1 MEQRW
6 RTLESLDLGNYGYK
20 IFIQRVLCYMKK
32 PTNKKLCSELIVDF
46 LSQKKITHVFDLTG
60 GMITYLE
67 DAISKK
73 KGMTCVPMHHEQ
85 AAGFAAEGYAR
96 KGQNF
101 GVALATSGP
110 GATNLITAIGSCYFD
125 SIPTMFIIGQ
135 VHTENLKKNDQVR
148 QEGFQET
155 DITTVVKTLT
165 KYSVLVKDVNA
176 VIYELEKAYYI
187 MTSGRF
193 GSVLIDIPI
202 NLQRTEIDEKSVK
215 HFFGSRE
222 HVQMESNVKKTFG
235 KEVQKSKVTQ
245 LEKLLR
251 NAKAPCVIIGNG
263 VRLSSTTKE
272 LSEFV
277 TKNNLPVLTSL
288 LGIDSYPFSKNLV
301 GYIGSNGNRDANI
314 IFANADLIIALG
326 TRLDVR
332 QIGAAKFFNPTAK
345 LVHVDIDKS
354 SINYSLMSAL
364 SFETDLVHFFKA
376 TKHIATKKK
385 EAWSLF
391 IRKVQEKFPRLHSYS
406 DKEVDPNTFF
416 HELSALTQAKA
427 TIIADVGQNQMW
439 CAQSWKVKKNQRLLF
454 SGGMGAMGFSLPA
467 AIGAWYADQ
476 SSSLIVT
483 CGDGGIQINIQ
494 ELETVSRNK
503 IPLKL
508 FIINNKS
515 LGMVREFQDL
525 YFNKNYQST
534 VKGYGHPDFKK
545 IAYAYDFEYVKIG
558 SISKSDPV
566 IKEIVQNKKPVL
578 IEVELSITAT
588 LQPKVVYGHAL
599 DDQSP
604 YLNETQKSEL
614 EELKRNLKAS

>member
-1 MEQRW
+1 
-6 RTLESLDLGNYGYK
+6 
-20 IFIQRVLCYMKK
+20 MKK
-32 PTNKKLCSELIVDF
+32 LTNKKLCSELIVDF
-46 LSQKKITHVFDLTG
+46 LSEKKITHVFDLTG

-67 DAISKK
+67 DAISNK
-73 KGMTCVPMHHEQ
+73 KGMECIPMHHEQ

-101 GVALATSGP
+101 GVAIATSGP

-125 SIPTMFIIGQ
+125 SVPTMFIIGQ

-165 KYSVLVKDVNA
+165 KYSVLVKDVNS
-176 VIYELEKAYYI
+176 VVYELEKAYYI
-187 MTSGRF
+187 MTTGRF
-193 GSVLIDIPI
+193 GSVLVDIPI
-202 NLQRTEIDEKSVK
+202 NIQRTELDKTTVK

-222 HVQMESNVKKTFG
+222 HVQMEKVVHTTFG
-235 KEVQKSKVTQ
+235 KKIATSKVKK
-245 LEKLLR
+245 LENLLR
-251 NAKAPCVIIGNG
+251 TAKAPLVIIGNG
-263 VRLSSTTKE
+263 VCLSRTTKE
-272 LSEFV
+272 LALFV
-277 TKNNLPVLTSL
+277 TKNNLPVVTSL

-332 QIGAAKFFNPTAK
+332 QVGPAKFFNPTAK

-354 SINYSLMSAL
+354 SIDYSLRSSL
-364 SFETDLVHFFKA
+364 SFETGLQDFFAA
-376 TKHIATKKK
+376 TKHIQTKRKA
-385 EAWSLF
+385 EWNFF
-391 IRKVQEKFPRLHSYS
+391 IHSVQEKFPRRHLYS

-416 HELSALTQAKA
+416 HELSVVTSAQA
-427 TIIADVGQNQMW
+427 TIVADVGQNQMW

-476 SSSLIVT
+476 TSSLIVT

-508 FIINNKS
+508 FILNNKS

-534 VKGYGHPDFKK
+534 VTGYGYPNFKK

-558 SISKSDPV
+558 SVSKNDPV
-566 IKEIVQNKKPVL
+566 IASILQNPKPIL
-578 IEVELSITAT
+578 IEVELSMTAV
-588 LQPKVVYGHAL
+588 LQPKVVYGHAM

-604 YLNETQKSEL
+604 YLDEIQKSEL